1 MSTSVF
7 EIIGPV
13 MVGPS
18 SSHTAG
24 MARIGMMAHRI
35 IDEEPRAIRLTLSPK
50 LRTTYSGHRTDAAL
64 FGGTIGCKEDGP
76 ELRNAIKLAHE
87 RGIDTSVDFLPEG
100 QYPQNTAK
108 ITVTCGD
115 GKQYSVLGTSIG
127 GGSIVISEVDGAAI
141 SLSPDACHVI
151 VWGSGG
157 LSETLCQGAAS
168 CQKGQGANGYVTALT
183 YLKQPSADTLAALT
197 AAPNVTKVSLVQPVL
212 AYGVSLPGH
221 KVYSSCEQ
229 ACTEAAEQGMS
240 LAEIAI
246 EYEMSRSGFSRAAVV
261 GRMHEH
267 LERMRLSVEQGA
279 GENKLLYGLASGKD
293 AKLLSEAVAAGKT
306 ISGGIVPEAVAMA
319 LGVME
324 LNGSMGCIVAAPTA
338 GSSGIVPGCMMAIQK
353 KYHFTDKQ
361 LVDALFVSALL
372 GVIMAE
378 RNISYSGSVGGCQGE
393 VGISSSIAAAGLASL
408 FSDDPNVIVH
418 AMALCLKNLLGL
430 VCDPI
435 AGPIEVPCIKRNA
448 VGVAN
453 AFISADMALAGIK
466 SFIPP
471 DEVLDAL
478 LDVEQRLPPELK
490 CATIGGLA
498 CTRTAKCVRELLS
511 SGCVNFKE

>member
-50 LRTTYSGHRTDAAL
+50 LRTTYSSHRTDAAL

-157 LSETLCQGAAS
+157 LSETL
-168 CQKGQGANGYVTALT
+168 QGANGYVTALT

-246 EYEMSRSGFSRAAVV
+246 EYEMSRSGFSRSRADARAPRANAAVC
-261 GRMHEH
+261 
-267 LERMRLSVEQGA
+267 GA
-279 GENKLLYGLASGKD
+279 GS
-293 AKLLSEAVAAGKT
+293 
-306 ISGGIVPEAVAMA
+306 
-319 LGVME
+319 
-324 LNGSMGCIVAAPTA
+324 
-338 GSSGIVPGCMMAIQK
+338 
-353 KYHFTDKQ
+353 
-361 LVDALFVSALL
+361 
-372 GVIMAE
+372 
-378 RNISYSGSVGGCQGE
+378 RGE
-393 VGISSSIAAAGLASL
+393 QTPLRAGL
-408 FSDDPNVIVH
+408 
-418 AMALCLKNLLGL
+418 
-430 VCDPI
+430 
-435 AGPIEVPCIKRNA
+435 R
-448 VGVAN
+448 
-453 AFISADMALAGIK
+453 
-466 SFIPP
+466 
-471 DEVLDAL
+471 
-478 LDVEQRLPPELK
+478 
-490 CATIGGLA
+490 
-498 CTRTAKCVRELLS
+498 
-511 SGCVNFKE
+511 